1 MASAE
6 ESKLIDELEAL
17 TQKFRQ
23 AQLKGKPK
31 TSTNPRARR
40 PKHPQFSKGDR
51 VRILT
56 ADHCNKEATVQCV
69 RGEQQWWV
77 RMDDCTEL
85 HRKCSSLKRAIE
97 PKEKPS

>member
-1 MASAE
+1 MASTE

-17 TQKFRQ
+17 IQKFRQ

-31 TSTNPRARR
+31 ASTNPRARR
-40 PKHPQFSKGDR
+40 PKCPQFSKGDR

-56 ADHCNKEATVQCV
+56 ADHYNKEATVQCI

-77 RMDDCTEL
+77 KLDDGTEL
-85 HRKCSSLKRAIE
+85 HRKHSSLKRVIE